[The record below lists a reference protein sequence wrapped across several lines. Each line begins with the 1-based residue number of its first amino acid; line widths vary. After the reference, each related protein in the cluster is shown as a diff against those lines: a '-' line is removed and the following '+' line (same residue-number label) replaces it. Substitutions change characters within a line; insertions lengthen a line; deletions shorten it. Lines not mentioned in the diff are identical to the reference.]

1 MKNIFD
7 NDSENCLIR
16 ERWNNC
22 SIKKGISLF
31 LLYFRGSTALYLN
44 PVLGNQSV
52 GSTHSSGT
60 SFTLENLKF
69 LLHCSGFGE

>member
-7 NDSENCLIR
+7 NDPENCLIR

-31 LLYFRGSTALYLN
+31 LLYFRGSTAF
-44 PVLGNQSV
+44 
-52 GSTHSSGT
+52 STASNKG
-60 SFTLENLKF
+60 
-69 LLHCSGFGE
+69 